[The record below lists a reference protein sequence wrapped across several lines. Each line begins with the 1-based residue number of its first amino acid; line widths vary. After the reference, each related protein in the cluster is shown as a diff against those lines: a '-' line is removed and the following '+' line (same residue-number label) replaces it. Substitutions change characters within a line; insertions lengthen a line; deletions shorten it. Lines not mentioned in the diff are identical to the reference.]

1 MLKPTRARADER
13 AMCPAPDFGSPDS
26 PDSPTAE
33 VIYEHS
39 RCHSAGRWTAMS
51 DNQRDILIRL
61 RGDVDIAAEA
71 CLATVIDKIA
81 QAQCANVDIDLAD
94 VTFAGS
100 NASTFC
106 RPALQPDYPPPR
118 PSPCAIP
125 AASSKRCSS

>member
-1 MLKPTRARADER
+1 MNIPVATPLVV
-13 AMCPAPDFGSPDS
+13 G
-26 PDSPTAE
+26 
-33 VIYEHS
+33 
-39 RCHSAGRWTAMS
+39 TAMS

-100 NASTFC
+100 TLLHFVDQLC
-106 RPALQPDYPPPR
+106 TRL
-118 PSPCAIP
+118 P
-125 AASSKRCSS
+125 AAATVTLCHPSSLIQEMLELVRLIDMVVVRSRLPRTWTVVTTTTATSSDQATV